1 MPQRQ
6 ITISSNGSSHGT
18 VIAIDGVKMD
28 NIKSF
33 KLEGNGEDPLLE
45 LTLVVYALKDAVVVE
60 ASGEM
65 EVSTETIQVQ

>member
-1 MPQRQ
+1 MSQRQ

-18 VIAIDGVKMD
+18 VIAIDGVKME

-33 KLEGNGEDPLLE
+33 KLEGNSENPILE
-45 LTLVVYALKDAVVVE
+45 LTLVVYALKDAVAVE

-65 EVSTETIQVQ
+65 DVSSETIPV